1 MFNPIYIQVILPIAV
16 RGVFTYRCPVS
27 MVPEIEIGKRVVVP
41 FGQKRYYAGLV
52 YKKDVALSKGLKP
65 KDVAYILDEYPVIND
80 AQLTFWEWMAQYYM
94 SGLGAVM
101 NAAFPNAMKLS
112 SQTTIALN
120 PSFEEFIEMSDDE
133 RMVLANIR
141 PDASTYIKDLE
152 RLGSKKMIQRT
163 INSLMKKGVVV
174 LNEELDELIKPKLI
188 VYVELNASYASEGKL
203 KQLLD
208 DLEQAPKQLEA
219 VMRYLAFQKTNDFR
233 IPVKRSALTQVYKIS
248 SAVLKSLIE
257 KGVFELI
264 EMYENAMFEDDLVN
278 YQLNENQLNVI
289 RELNK
294 KFDKQK
300 VALLHGVTG
309 SGKTLVYAELIKQN
323 AEQGKQTLFLVPE
336 IALTTQ
342 LVQRL
347 TKLIGEEIVVYHSKR
362 SNKERLTA
370 WLKLLESGGSE
381 VIIGARSSVFLPFN
395 NLGLVIVDEEH
406 EPSFKQHESSPH
418 YHARDA
424 AIWLANQQH
433 ARTVIGSATP
443 AIESMFNAK
452 RGKYALAKLNQRHD
466 QVQMPLISV
475 IDMTKSKRA
484 ETVGSSFSGELVEA
498 IKRTLFQGR
507 QVILF
512 QNRRGY
518 SPYIICETC
527 GWTGDCINC
536 DVNLTYHKFFDKM
549 LCHYCGYGIKKPVHC
564 PSCGSAKLTLKGFGT
579 EKLELE
585 LEQLFPKAR
594 IARMDLDTTR
604 KKHAFQKLMDAF
616 EERSLDILVGT
627 QMVAKGLDFEHVGL
641 VGVMNAD
648 ALWNRPDFRAFE
660 RSFQLLTQVAGR
672 AGRKRERGE
681 VLIQTY
687 RPEHP
692 VINFVVNQGYD
703 LMYTHQLSERQ
714 QFDYP
719 PFVRMI
725 KFEFAHPDPNRTKEA
740 AQHFA
745 NLLRKHFKSGVLGPE
760 EPSVPRIR
768 GRFLRQ
774 LFLKHNTSTSISEV
788 RKTIWNC
795 VDHHE
800 GSELHRSVQ
809 LRIDVDPY

>member
-1 MFNPIYIQVILPIAV
+1 M
-16 RGVFTYRCPVS
+16 
-27 MVPEIEIGKRVVVP
+27 
-41 FGQKRYYAGLV
+41 
-52 YKKDVALSKGLKP
+52 
-65 KDVAYILDEYPVIND
+65 
-80 AQLTFWEWMAQYYM
+80 
-94 SGLGAVM
+94 
-101 NAAFPNAMKLS
+101 
-112 SQTTIALN
+112 
-120 PSFEEFIEMSDDE
+120 
-133 RMVLANIR
+133 
-141 PDASTYIKDLE
+141 
-152 RLGSKKMIQRT
+152 
-163 INSLMKKGVVV
+163 
-174 LNEELDELIKPKLI
+174 
-188 VYVELNASYASEGKL
+188 
-203 KQLLD
+203 
-208 DLEQAPKQLEA
+208 
-219 VMRYLAFQKTNDFR
+219 
-233 IPVKRSALTQVYKIS
+233 
-248 SAVLKSLIE
+248 
-257 KGVFELI
+257 
-264 EMYENAMFEDDLVN
+264 
-278 YQLNENQLNVI
+278 
-289 RELNK
+289 
-294 KFDKQK
+294 
-300 VALLHGVTG
+300 
-309 SGKTLVYAELIKQN
+309 
-323 AEQGKQTLFLVPE
+323 
-336 IALTTQ
+336 
-342 LVQRL
+342 
-347 TKLIGEEIVVYHSKR
+347 
-362 SNKERLTA
+362 
-370 WLKLLESGGSE
+370 
-381 VIIGARSSVFLPFN
+381 
-395 NLGLVIVDEEH
+395 
-406 EPSFKQHESSPH
+406 
-418 YHARDA
+418 
-424 AIWLANQQH
+424 
-433 ARTVIGSATP
+433 
-443 AIESMFNAK
+443 
-452 RGKYALAKLNQRHD
+452 
-466 QVQMPLISV
+466 
-475 IDMTKSKRA
+475 
-484 ETVGSSFSGELVEA
+484 
-498 IKRTLFQGR
+498 
-507 QVILF
+507 
-512 QNRRGY
+512 
-518 SPYIICETC
+518 
-527 GWTGDCINC
+527 
-536 DVNLTYHKFFDKM
+536 
-549 LCHYCGYGIKKPVHC
+549 
-564 PSCGSAKLTLKGFGT
+564 TLKGFGT